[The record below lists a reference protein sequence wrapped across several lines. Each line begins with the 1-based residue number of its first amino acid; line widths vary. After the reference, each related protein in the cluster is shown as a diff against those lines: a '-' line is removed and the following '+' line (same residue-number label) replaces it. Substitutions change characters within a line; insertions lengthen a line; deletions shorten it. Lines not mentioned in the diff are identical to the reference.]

1 MMNLY
6 DTVKQIVNDAWQNVY
21 TGLGTA
27 LDRTTGHVPVQAAW
41 CTAKDLEA
49 LYEADPRAQR
59 IICELVDTAFRSG
72 WTPVLAD
79 NEEDSADVSEEQ
91 SAIVELLDG
100 DEEGSGIGATQAIM
114 EAIYW
119 GRLYGRGGLLL
130 GADDGRQLAE
140 PLDDDRVRQLLY
152 VEPLTSEEFF
162 PSTYYDDPVSPGY
175 GTPETWM
182 VQRVGDISSN
192 TVQVHASRI
201 LVTSSGVPTS
211 RRRLFE
217 EAWRWQPLLQSIYD
231 DLRAYSSAQMSV
243 SHMLTDASTAVLRI
257 TGLAQLLATE
267 DSDVLARRLRILDQ
281 GRAIRVLPIDTDEQF
296 SYSERTF
303 TGIADATGQV
313 QASLAGAAGYPQT
326 LLFGKGTPGLA
337 NEEVTSD
344 RYWTGKVRA
353 AQREYTRL
361 VLRLVRLAARAAGVA
376 NPERWTIEWGDV
388 WSRTPAEEAEHR
400 KAVAEA
406 DKTYIAEGVL
416 LPEEVAIKRF
426 GGASFDDGAPQIDT
440 ESRQALIEQDRSR
453 AAEPPPRQAPGPGG
467 EPEAVADAWRN
478 DPDVEARPPEE
489 KKGKLV
495 VQSVRLPDT
504 WSKEQAQKWLREHGY
519 RSTVERPYDDDEWWA
534 RQYNPEHFKNSS
546 YRRKEIGEGVA
557 LILARVG

>member
-1 MMNLY
+1 MNLY
-6 DTVKQIVNDAWQNVY
+6 DAVRQIVGDGWQNVY

-27 LDRTTGHVPVQAAW
+27 LDRVTGHTPAHSPW
-41 CTAKDLEA
+41 HTAETLET
-49 LYEADPRAQR
+49 LYESDPRAQR

-72 WTPVLAD
+72 WTPVPTD
-79 NEEDSADVSEEQ
+79 SERDSADVSEEQ
-91 SAIVELLDG
+91 SAVVELLDG
-100 DEEGSGIGATQAIM
+100 DEEGSGVGATQAIM

-119 GRLYGRGGLLL
+119 GRLYGRGGLLI

-140 PLDDDRVRQLLY
+140 PLDDDSVRQLLY

-162 PSTYYDDPVSPGY
+162 PATYHDDPISSRH

-182 VQRVGDISSN
+182 VQRAGGMFSN

-217 EAWRWQPLLQSIYD
+217 EGWRWQPLLQSVYD

-257 TGLAQLLATE
+257 TGLAQILATE
-267 DSDVLARRLRILDQ
+267 GSDVLARRLRILDQ
-281 GRAIRVLPIDTDEQF
+281 GRAIRVLPIDTDEEF

-303 TGIADATGQV
+303 AGIADATGQV

-326 LLFGKGTPGLA
+326 LLFGKGSPGLA

-376 NPERWTIEWGDV
+376 NPEQWTIEWGDV

-416 LPEEVAIKRF
+416 MPEEVAIKRF
-426 GGASFDDGAPQIDT
+426 GGASFDDGAPQIDV

-453 AAEPPPRQAPGPGG
+453 ATTPEQPEEPAGQPEEESAEVRADPREVVDPQTALNGAQVKGLLELVMTAAAGG
-467 EPEAVADAWRN
+467 LPRETVVQMISAAFPLSAEAANVILGEVGRGWEPEPDEEPEQ
-478 DPDVEARPPEE
+478 DEDVETPPE
-489 KKGKLV
+489 
-495 VQSVRLPDT
+495 
-504 WSKEQAQKWLREHGY
+504 
-519 RSTVERPYDDDEWWA
+519 
-534 RQYNPEHFKNSS
+534 
-546 YRRKEIGEGVA
+546 
-557 LILARVG
+557 